1 MSDKMDSL
9 ALPEVA
15 IIRKGD
21 AKVKK
26 TKADGSVY
34 ETVGPDLK
42 DRFRVVF
49 APGAVE
55 YQKIFEA
62 HYHTL
67 KPERIRAMV
76 LSPSVWDS
84 WSWANEAY
92 TAGRMVAKADDTH
105 YLMKR
110 DPLTGAYQVT
120 DGEPWLAFEP
130 GQSIVYQKGDKK
142 IELKLRTVGRLRL
155 FLPEMERL
163 VQLTLKTTSYYDRLN
178 IDGQLASIQS
188 MANTLN
194 HGNAAGIPLH
204 IFRMEQEIVWNKP
217 DGSAQRVKKWLIN
230 IEADSE
236 WVRAAVG
243 RLSRFALTGE
253 QITGLLQPP
262 TPPAQTV
269 MGKVEPEQEE
279 VDENPTAA
287 EVLEGE
293 AVEPEPAQEP
303 PEPAPKKK
311 AKNSPAARPYLPAPL
326 KEHLAD
332 LARQY
337 ALKGN
342 TTLPENIKQV
352 LAINLQ
358 ECFAPADDAT
368 YKRRVLT
375 WWLFGKEH
383 LAELQPAQLL
393 TLRSWLN
400 PSQDSGGAW
409 SVDEIS
415 VREAQSAYKE
425 AEIAKGQM
433 VMPI

>member
-1 MSDKMDSL
+1 M
-9 ALPEVA
+9 
-15 IIRKGD
+15 R
-21 AKVKK
+21 
-26 TKADGSVY
+26 
-34 ETVGPDLK
+34 
-42 DRFRVVF
+42 
-49 APGAVE
+49 
-55 YQKIFEA
+55 Q
-62 HYHTL
+62 
-67 KPERIRAMV
+67 
-76 LSPSVWDS
+76 
-84 WSWANEAY
+84 
-92 TAGRMVAKADDTH
+92 
-105 YLMKR
+105 
-110 DPLTGAYQVT
+110 
-120 DGEPWLAFEP
+120 
-130 GQSIVYQKGDKK
+130 
-142 IELKLRTVGRLRL
+142 
-155 FLPEMERL
+155 
-163 VQLTLKTTSYYDRLN
+163 
-178 IDGQLASIQS
+178 
-188 MANTLN
+188 
-194 HGNAAGIPLH
+194 
-204 IFRMEQEIVWNKP
+204 
-217 DGSAQRVKKWLIN
+217 
-230 IEADSE
+230 
-236 WVRAAVG
+236 
-243 RLSRFALTGE
+243 
-253 QITGLLQPP
+253 
-262 TPPAQTV
+262 
-269 MGKVEPEQEE
+269 
-279 VDENPTAA
+279 
-287 EVLEGE
+287 
-293 AVEPEPAQEP
+293 PEPAQEP

>member
-1 MSDKMDSL
+1 
-9 ALPEVA
+9 
-15 IIRKGD
+15 
-21 AKVKK
+21 
-26 TKADGSVY
+26 
-34 ETVGPDLK
+34 
-42 DRFRVVF
+42 
-49 APGAVE
+49 
-55 YQKIFEA
+55 
-62 HYHTL
+62 
-67 KPERIRAMV
+67 MV

-130 GQSIVYQKGDKK
+130 GQSIVYQKGGKK

-204 IFRMEQEIVWNKP
+204 IFRLEQEITWNKP

-236 WVRAAVG
+236 WVKAAVG

-279 VDENPTAA
+279 VDENPSDA
-287 EVLEGE
+287 EVFEGE
-293 AVEPEPAQEP
+293 TVETEP
-303 PEPAPKKK
+303 PETEKKKK
-311 AKNSPAARPYLPAPL
+311 AKDASPARPYPPAQL

-332 LARQY
+332 LAKKY
-337 ALKGN
+337 AEKGSIIP
-342 TTLPENIKQV
+342 PENITQV
-352 LAINLQ
+352 LAINLN
-358 ECFAPADDAT
+358 ECFAPAEDST
-368 YKRRVLT
+368 YRRRVLT

-383 LAELQPAQLL
+383 LGKLQPTQLL

-409 SVDEIS
+409 SVDGTAAQ
-415 VREAQSAYKE
+415 EAHAAYVE
-425 AEIAKGQM
+425 AEKAKGQLS
-433 VMPI
+433 MPI